1 MASRVADR
9 DAASRRVAM
18 SFQVSDVHG
27 EPPLS
32 TARLVMV
39 LTTAASDDFNID
51 MFTYAGLECS
61 VS

>member
-1 MASRVADR
+1 
-9 DAASRRVAM
+9 M